1 MTITT
6 STYEGSHGRKP
17 KLSEYGLWFFAITR
31 RSGETTTF
39 QTTATYRDAAKAAK
53 AAKAEAKLIGG
64 ASQITVMP

>member
-17 KLSEYGLWFFAITR
+17 KLSQYGLWFFAITR
-31 RSGETTTF
+31 RPGATTTF
-39 QTTATYRDAAKAAK
+39 QTTATYRDAAK

>member
-17 KLSEYGLWFFAITR
+17 KLSQYGLWFFAITR
-31 RSGETTTF
+31 RPGETTTF
-39 QTTATYRDAAKAAK
+39 QTTATYRDAAK